1 MTINVFNYNLYLQ
14 LKVLTVYSIYKFLFF
29 ISGMHVLMHA
39 KLIDFVLFV
48 FKYTMQITSM
58 MEESDFN
65 DARL

>member
-1 MTINVFNYNLYLQ
+1 
-14 LKVLTVYSIYKFLFF
+14 
-29 ISGMHVLMHA
+29 MHVLMHA

-65 DARL
+65 DARLWYMIISYKSMKYYANRYMQL